1 MFRTLH
7 QHLSLLYRVHL
18 RTSQKSDFVNQTE
31 SDLKQ
36 SLLQLRAK
44 VALMIILEID
54 ACFAD
59 REAVLIYQSPTATK
73 QSSLA
78 LQGLLSGWC
87 FLRMQNEA
95 IYNRGQEPRE
105 SSLTG
110 LVASSAEERLACS
123 LFLFLDTIVPTIA
136 SSVVPVQ

>member
-44 VALMIILEID
+44 VVLMIILEID